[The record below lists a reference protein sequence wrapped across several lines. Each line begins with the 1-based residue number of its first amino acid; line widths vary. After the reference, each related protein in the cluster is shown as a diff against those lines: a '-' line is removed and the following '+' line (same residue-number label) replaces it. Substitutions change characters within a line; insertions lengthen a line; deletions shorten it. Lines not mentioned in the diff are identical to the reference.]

1 MNKALKNIGK
11 MHTVTLIGN
20 QSCST
25 VFVWSPR
32 IARSASTPRGACAR
46 GFSIPV
52 IPTPFCLLA
61 MQEGSE

>member
-1 MNKALKNIGK
+1 MTKGLKNIGK
-11 MHTVTLIGN
+11 MPTVALIGN
-20 QSCST
+20 QSGSV
-25 VFVWSPR
+25 VFVRSPR
-32 IARSASTPRGACAR
+32 IARSTSTPRGACAR